1 MDYRLSKI
9 INIVRSLNEEM
20 MTANAPGTS
29 GGFGSNPSKSG
40 VDGFDPVMKG
50 PMRRRTVLAKGK
62 MPGSRK
68 RWGLKKK
75 SKKK

>member
-20 MTANAPGTS
+20 TANSIGTS

-50 PMRRRTVLAKGK
+50 TMRRRTVLAKGK

-68 RWGLKKK
+68 RWGLKRKGK
-75 SKKK
+75 

>member
-40 VDGFDPVMKG
+40 VDGFDPVMK
-50 PMRRRTVLAKGK
+50 L
-62 MPGSRK
+62 S
-68 RWGLKKK
+68 LIHI
-75 SKKK
+75 

>member
-29 GGFGSNPSKSG
+29 GGFVSNPSKSG

-50 PMRRRTVLAKGK
+50 TMRRRTVLAKGK
-62 MPGSRK
+62 MPGARK
-68 RWGLKKK
+68 RWGLKRKGK
-75 SKKK
+75 